1 MHIGTGV
8 YSKSSFL
15 YDVSDNVRI
24 ETLPSLVHKLPV
36 LSNCRISFYL
46 PKLDN
51 YKFYKLKY
59 FL

>member
-1 MHIGTGV
+1 MKAVLSHCIYQMHIGTGV

-36 LSNCRISFYL
+36 LSNCQIGRAHV
-46 PKLDN
+46 
-51 YKFYKLKY
+51 
-59 FL
+59 